1 MFTLNA
7 NQELIIGGVPWLVVQ
22 HPGAQGMAYGQ
33 EGRAAVVYQLCRGSH
48 RFQGPVSILGS
59 DGRAHEVPGDGSSLT
74 FGRAPGNGLVLAAV
88 AVSRQH
94 GALVVKDGQ
103 LMVWDNSARNGT
115 FIDGIKVEP
124 QKWVPV
130 PAGSRLQLGTA
141 EDGEP
146 LAVRP
151 DASACRALKVFK
163 SRFRVPRLVELSTK
177 LASFADIPGLQVCTR
192 TVFTPQDHRTLL
204 VSQPE
209 LVYGVLM
216 PWIEGRSWMEM
227 ILERQGLTTEESLTC
242 ANSLVKILVEM
253 EQRGIA
259 HCDLSGPNVSL
270 ERVEDRLGI
279 QLVDVEQ
286 IYSTNLPRPEEVFA
300 GSPGYA
306 HRHLDSLAWSPV
318 SDRFAGAILICELLA
333 WSSGE
338 MRELAWSESFFE
350 PNEMQSEC
358 ARADQLRAYLGRQWG
373 SPLSRLFDRAWRSD
387 SLEHCPTFGE
397 WELALPDGA
406 PRSDAR
412 AVNLSPCPGTG
423 IPTPVGPVPTAALTP
438 AAPPPAAP
446 PPAAPAVPTPVRPAA
461 ETVSANEGSE
471 DGAGALMDRARQLEE
486 AGNLQGALAH
496 YQLASSMAPVGSA
509 LAKELT
515 LIVSEISSRVSAVAP
530 PRSDPPPPSPPASL
544 GEAVPTKKGVDPE
557 LLQRVRALEGA
568 PGLAVPDKRV
578 QKAAPNK
585 AQWFGYGLISVMLL
599 LLAAFLFRYQPWNHH

>member
-7 NQELIIGGVPWLVVQ
+7 NQELTIGGVPWHVVQ
-22 HPGAQGMAYGQ
+22 HPGALGMAYGQ

-74 FGRAPGNGLVLAAV
+74 FGRAPGNGLVLSAV

-115 FIDGIKVEP
+115 FIDGHKVEP

-227 ILERQGLTTEESLTC
+227 ILERQALTTEESLTC
-242 ANSLVKILVEM
+242 ATSLVKILVEM

-270 ERVEDRLGI
+270 ERTEERLGI

-286 IYSTNLPRPEEVFA
+286 IYSTILPRPEEVFA

-318 SDRFAGAILICELLA
+318 SDRFSGAILICELLA
-333 WSSGE
+333 WSSGD
-338 MRELAWSESFFE
+338 MRDVAWSESFFE
-350 PNEMQSEC
+350 PNEMQTEC
-358 ARADQLRAYLGRQWG
+358 ARADQLRAYLERQWG
-373 SPLSRLFDRAWRSD
+373 SKLSRLFERAWRSD

-397 WELALPDGA
+397 WELALPQAA
-406 PRSDAR
+406 PRSDAK
-412 AVNLSPCPGTG
+412 AVNLSPGPG
-423 IPTPVGPVPTAALTP
+423 PAVSTPVGPVPTAALAQVAP
-438 AAPPPAAP
+438 AVAAPVA
-446 PPAAPAVPTPVRPAA
+446 AAPARPAA
-461 ETVSANEGSE
+461 ETVAANEGSE
-471 DGAGALMDRARQLEE
+471 DGAAALMDRARQLEE
-486 AGNLQGALAH
+486 AGNLQGALTH
-496 YQLASSMAPVGSA
+496 YQLASSLAPIGTA
-509 LAKELT
+509 LAKELA
-515 LIVSEISSRVSAVAP
+515 LIVSEISSRVSTTASP
-530 PRSDPPPPSPPASL
+530 KSDPPPPPAPPVTL
-544 GEAVPTKKGVDPE
+544 GEAAPTKKGVDAE

-568 PGLAVPDKRV
+568 PGLAAPDKRSKQV
-578 QKAAPNK
+578 APNK
-585 AQWFGYGLISVMLL
+585 AQWFGYGLISVMLM
-599 LLAAFLFRYQPWNHH
+599 LLAAFLIRYQPWNRP

>member
-7 NQELIIGGVPWLVVQ
+7 NQELIIGGVPWHVVQ

-48 RFQGPVSILGS
+48 RFQGPVSLLGS
-59 DGRAHEVPGDGSSLT
+59 DGRVHEVPADGSSLT
-74 FGRAPGNGLVLAAV
+74 FGRAPGNGLVLSAV

-115 FIDGIKVEP
+115 FIDGSKVEP

-163 SRFRVPRLVELSTK
+163 SRFRVPRLVELSAK

-227 ILERQGLTTEESLTC
+227 ILERQSLTPQESLAC
-242 ANSLVKILVEM
+242 ARSLVKILVEM

-270 ERVEDRLGI
+270 ERIEDRLGI

-286 IYSTNLPRPEEVFA
+286 IYSTTLPRPEEVFA

-306 HRHLDSLAWSPV
+306 HRQLDALAWSPV
-318 SDRFAGAILICELLA
+318 SDRFSGAILICELLA
-333 WSSGE
+333 WSHAE
-338 MRELAWSESFFE
+338 MRDTAWSESFFE
-350 PNEMQSEC
+350 PNEMQTEC
-358 ARADQLRAYLGRQWG
+358 ARADKLRYFLEGQWG
-373 SPLSRLFDRAWRSD
+373 SQLARLFERAWRSD

-397 WELALPDGA
+397 WELALPQEA
-406 PRSDAR
+406 PKGEAK
-412 AVNLSPCPGTG
+412 AVVNLAPGPNLG
-423 IPTPVGPVPTAALTP
+423 VPTPVGPVPAVSLGQ
-438 AAPPPAAP
+438 AAPTPPAAP
-446 PPAAPAVPTPVRPAA
+446 PRPPA
-461 ETVSANEGSE
+461 ETVAANEGSE
-471 DGAGALMDRARQLEE
+471 DGAAALMDRARQLEE
-486 AGNLQGALAH
+486 SGNYQGALTH
-496 YQLASSMAPVGSA
+496 YQLAASMAPVGTA
-509 LAKELT
+509 LAKELA
-515 LIVSEISSRVSAVAP
+515 LIVNEMSSRVSGEAAAP
-530 PRSDPPPPSPPASL
+530 PPPPPSPVSL
-544 GEAVPTKKGVDPE
+544 GEAPPTKKSVDPG
-557 LLQRVRALEGA
+557 LLQRVRALEGT
-568 PGLAVPDKRV
+568 PGLASPEKRSP
-578 QKAAPNK
+578 KAAPNK
-585 AQWFGYGLISVMLL
+585 AQWFGYGLITVMMLL
-599 LLAAFLFRYQPWNHH
+599 LVAFLVRYQPWNHH